1 MRLRLGMPLIHDPY
15 FFTSASILERSKKY
29 DFPNPVAVERFIWDC
44 EIAAQ
49 LQKADARMI
58 LRGGAAAQLLLP
70 LGKQRGSMDI
80 DILATGTISEGD
92 ISDLII
98 KVTRAVPSLK
108 FTPYEPMEPNPRLPL
123 VTYIAEVPGALQGL
137 MRRKNLDIKADILLA
152 DPGLPTTETSNVET
166 FALEVLP
173 MKIPT
178 RGCCIGD
185 KLLTLA
191 KDSIGVTKEEDY
203 PKQMYDID
211 LISQE
216 MSTSILADIVDAIRK
231 LTPLEA
237 SYRGLETKP
246 NEAIRDILKVTARYA
261 ALDTSVASPNDKK
274 IVEAFQQFFVSQSQR
289 LPMFEWASRALR
301 IGFMTRLVDMALGG
315 SMGAKEV
322 VENLA
327 MAHKIAESLNS
338 IQGAK
343 IYEVRTGLLK
353 LLREKPAYF
362 RELKGKNLPRVFWEA
377 ATADN
382 LHKVENLL
390 A

>member
-15 FFTSASILERSKKY
+15 FFTSASILERSRKY

-49 LQKADARMI
+49 LQNADARMI

-80 DILATGTISEGD
+80 DILATGIISEGD
-92 ISDLII
+92 VSDLII

-246 NEAIRDILKVTARYA
+246 SEAIRDILKVTARYA

-315 SMGAKEV
+315 SIGAKEV

-327 MAHKIAESLNS
+327 KAHKIAESLNS
-338 IQGAK
+338 IQGTK

-362 RELKGKNLPRVFWEA
+362 RELKGKNLPRLFWEA